1 MTSFSVCFL
10 QEDSVVGEDGPL
22 VGRCQGEVR
31 LEVGGGHQNLASS
44 LRPLPPTSGFLGPLQ
59 TTGRDDSKCFRIYFN
74 DLRYLPYFHKILVNS
89 I

>member
-31 LEVGGGHQNLASS
+31 LEVGGGHQNFASS
-44 LRPLPPTSGFLGPLQ
+44 FCPLPTTSAFLGPIQ
-59 TTGRDDSKCFRIYFN
+59 TTGRDDSSVSYF
-74 DLRYLPYFHKILVNS
+74 YLIIFLSFFIMT
-89 I
+89 